1 MNDHD
6 SDDSPQPLVAHLTE
20 LRSRLLHSAVAI
32 LVVLLP
38 LMAFSSELYT
48 LFAQPMQKL
57 LPAGSTMLATGVTST
72 FFAPFKLAL
81 FGSVLLVIPYL
92 LYQIWAFIAPGLYRH
107 EKRIAIPL
115 LISSVLLF
123 YLGLAFAYYVVF
135 PVVFGFFSS
144 AVPEGVTYAPDISDF
159 LDTAL
164 KMLFAFGFAFEI
176 PIAVVL
182 LIRAGVTSVESLTA
196 KRPYVIVGCFVV
208 AAVLTPPDAI
218 SQTMLALPMWLLF
231 ELGLLAGRL
240 WRAPQDDDA
249 DDTDDD
255 ATSPVPRKK

>member
-1 MNDHD
+1 MNSHDHD
-6 SDDSPQPLVAHLTE
+6 DTPQPLIAHLTE
-20 LRSRLLHSAVAI
+20 LRSRLLRSVLAI
-32 LVVLLP
+32 LLVLVP
-38 LMAFSSELYT
+38 LMAFSTELYA
-48 LFAQPMQKL
+48 LFAKPLQQL
-57 LPAGSTMLATGVTST
+57 LPPGSTMLATGVTST

-81 FGSVLLVIPYL
+81 VGSLLVTIPYL

-115 LISSVLLF
+115 LLSSVVLF
-123 YLGLAFAYYVVF
+123 YLGLAFAYYLVF

-144 AVPEGVTYAPDISDF
+144 VVPEGVTYAPDISDF

-182 LIRAGVTSVESLTA
+182 LIRAGITTAESLVA

-218 SQTMLALPMWLLF
+218 SQTMLALPMWGLF
-231 ELGLLAGRL
+231 ELGVFAGRL
-240 WRAPQDDDA
+240 WRVPDSDSERDDSEV
-249 DDTDDD
+249 
-255 ATSPVPRKK
+255 SPPTQRQK

>member
-1 MNDHD
+1 MNEHD
-6 SDDSPQPLVAHLTE
+6 SEDTPQPLVAHLTE
-20 LRSRLLHSAVAI
+20 LRNRLLRSVLVIMVA
-32 LVVLLP
+32 LLP
-38 LMAFSSELYT
+38 LMAFSTELYA
-48 LFAQPMQKL
+48 LFAKPLQQL
-57 LPAGSTMLATGVTST
+57 LPPGSTMLATGVTST

-81 FGSVLLVIPYL
+81 VTALLLTIPFL
-92 LYQIWAFIAPGLYRH
+92 LYQIWAFIAPGLYKH

-115 LISSVLLF
+115 LLSSIVLF
-123 YLGLAFAYYVVF
+123 YAGLAFAYYLVF

-144 AVPEGVTYAPDISDF
+144 VVPEGVTYAPDISDF

-182 LIRAGVTSVESLTA
+182 LIRAGITTVEALIA
-196 KRPYVIVGCFVV
+196 KRPYVIVGCFIV

-218 SQTMLALPMWLLF
+218 SQTLLALPMWLLF
-231 ELGLLAGRL
+231 ELGVLAGRL

-249 DDTDDD
+249 EEPEGGETPP
-255 ATSPVPRKK
+255 APREK

>member
-1 MNDHD
+1 M
-6 SDDSPQPLVAHLTE
+6 SDLERDDAPLPLVAHLTE
-20 LRSRLLHSAVAI
+20 LRNRLLRCVLAI
-32 LVVLLP
+32 AIVLLP
-38 LMAFSSELYT
+38 LMGFSTELYT
-48 LFAQPMQKL
+48 LFAQPLQKL
-57 LPAGSTMLATGVTST
+57 LPEGNTMLATGVTST

-81 FGSVLLVIPYL
+81 VGAVLVTVPYL

-115 LISSVLLF
+115 LLSSVVLF
-123 YLGLAFAYYVVF
+123 YLGLAFAYFVIF

-144 AVPEGVTYAPDISDF
+144 VVPAGVTYAPDISDF

-164 KMLFAFGFAFEI
+164 KLLFAFGFAFEI

-182 LIRAGVTSVESLTA
+182 LIRAGVTTAESLVA
-196 KRPYVIVGCFVV
+196 KRPYVIVGCFIV

-231 ELGLLAGRL
+231 EAGIFAGRL
-240 WRAPQDDDA
+240 WRTPETADEERDD
-249 DDTDDD
+249 
-255 ATSPVPRKK
+255 

>member
-1 MNDHD
+1 MNEHH
-6 SDDSPQPLVAHLTE
+6 SDDTPQPLVAHLTE
-20 LRSRLLHSAVAI
+20 LRNRLLRSVLVIVVA
-32 LVVLLP
+32 LLP
-38 LMAFSSELYT
+38 LMAYSTELYV
-48 LFAQPMQKL
+48 LFAKPMQQL
-57 LPAGSTMLATGVTST
+57 LPPGSTMLATGVAST
-72 FFAPFKLAL
+72 FFAPFKLAMV
-81 FGSVLLVIPYL
+81 SAVLITIPYL

-107 EKRIAIPL
+107 EKLVAIPL
-115 LISSVLLF
+115 LLSSVALF
-123 YLGLAFAYYVVF
+123 YLGLAFAYYLVF

-144 AVPEGVTYAPDISDF
+144 VVPEGVTYAPDISDF

-182 LIRAGVTSVESLTA
+182 LIRAGVTSVESLTV

-249 DDTDDD
+249 DDTDGDVTPP
-255 ATSPVPRKK
+255 ALRKK

>member
-6 SDDSPQPLVAHLTE
+6 SDDTPQPLVAHLTE
-20 LRSRLLHSAVAI
+20 LRNRLLRSVLAI
-32 LVVLLP
+32 LFVLLP
-38 LMAFSSELYT
+38 LMAFSTELYA
-48 LFAQPMQKL
+48 LFAKPMQQL
-57 LPAGSTMLATGVTST
+57 LPPGSTMLATGVTST

-81 FGSVLLVIPYL
+81 VGAVMVTIPYL
-92 LYQIWAFIAPGLYRH
+92 LYQVWSFIAPGLYQH

-115 LISSVLLF
+115 LLSSIVLF
-123 YLGLAFAYYVVF
+123 YLGLAFAYYLVF

-144 AVPEGVTYAPDISDF
+144 VVPEGVTYAPDISDF

-182 LIRAGVTSVESLTA
+182 LIRAGITSVEALVA
-196 KRPYVIVGCFVV
+196 KRPYVIVGCFIV

-218 SQTMLALPMWLLF
+218 SQTLLAVPMWLLF

-240 WRAPQDDDA
+240 WRVPQDDDA
-249 DDTDDD
+249 DDTESD
-255 ATSPVPRKK
+255 ATPPALRKK